1 MSGVKS
7 GLKWALIVAA
17 GLAVAPAAAQAK
29 DSFSIVV
36 NPAPQAAPRYA
47 PPREDYRRYRDR
59 QESAYRYRDDRYRDG
74 RYRHDAR
81 RGPPAHA
88 PAYGYRR
95 NREQTQQLAPGI
107 YLVPPRN

>member
-47 PPREDYRRYRDR
+47 PPRQDYHRYRDR
-59 QESAYRYRDDRYRDG
+59 SAYRYRDDR
-74 RYRHDAR
+74 RHDAR

-95 NREQTQQLAPGI
+95 DNRPQQQQLAPGI
-107 YLVPPRN
+107 YIVTPRN